1 MKESLRQHARRN
13 HSEVDEHKKKCLYC
27 VKSFTSIAANDL
39 HMKQKHT
46 HTYKCEECDFQTF
59 KKIES
64 KLHQKKHNKFKPY
77 RCGQCASEFSLK
89 SYLISHEKNYHVN
102 LQCDTCSVQFP
113 SRTEFVRH
121 MKGHLPKKHLF
132 SDECCNDCK
141 RLSVMEALALSLND
155 EIREMKTRLQQQ

>member
-1 MKESLRQHARRN
+1 MSQNCTK
-13 HSEVDEHKKKCLYC
+13 
-27 VKSFTSIAANDL
+27 
-39 HMKQKHT
+39 
-46 HTYKCEECDFQTF
+46 
-59 KKIES
+59 
-64 KLHQKKHNKFKPY
+64 KKHNKFKPY

-141 RLSVMEALALSLND
+141 RLSVMEALASSLND